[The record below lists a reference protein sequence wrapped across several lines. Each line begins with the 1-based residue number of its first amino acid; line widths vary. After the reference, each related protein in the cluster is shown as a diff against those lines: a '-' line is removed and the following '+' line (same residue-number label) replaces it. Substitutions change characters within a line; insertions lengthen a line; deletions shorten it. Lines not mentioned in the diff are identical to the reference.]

1 MRLSRAQA
9 AKLARLAVGE
19 SVGKSQIPKALLVPL
34 QEAHAVRLEKS
45 GSSYVVRGIPGK
57 LASFVEHQWGIRDL
71 VQFAEATPKNRSRA
85 MLTNIAGDSKALPT
99 SPFDGVF
106 IRSFGGCYLRNQ
118 QLGVTPP
125 GSATFVT
132 LSELAHLRIETPCLI
147 GVENVECLWK
157 FEKARKHF
165 PELDGVGFTLILRWR
180 WGAAWQLWLRKWKGE
195 FLHFPD
201 YDPSGLNIFV
211 AEVLSHRNDAHLL
224 VPTDFDG
231 ILQNRGN
238 RDLYLKQEKALPLES
253 DHAQVVKLCGTLRR
267 TRKALEQEELLSEPT
282 TTATG

>member
-1 MRLSRAQA
+1 MRLSPAQA

-19 SVGKSQIPKALLVPL
+19 SVPKSQIPKALLVPL
-34 QEAHAVRLEKS
+34 QEAHAVRFEKS

-57 LASFVEHQWGIRDL
+57 LASFVEHRWGIRDL
-71 VQFAEATPKNRSRA
+71 AQFAEATPENRSRA
-85 MLTNIAGDSKALPT
+85 MLASVAGDSKALPT

-106 IRSFGGCYLRNQ
+106 IRSFGECYLRNQ
-118 QLGVTPP
+118 PLGTTPA
-125 GSATFVT
+125 GTALFIT
-132 LSELAHLRIETPCLI
+132 LSELPHLRIETACLI

-157 FEKARKHF
+157 FEAARQHF
-165 PELDGVGFTLILRWR
+165 PVLVGVAFTLILRWR
-180 WGAAWQLWLRKWKGE
+180 WGAAWHQWLKQWKGE

-201 YDPSGLNIFV
+201 YDPSGLKIFV
-211 AEVLSHRNDAHLL
+211 AEVLSHRSDAHLL
-224 VPTDFDG
+224 VPTDFEE

-267 TRKALEQEELLSEPT
+267 TRKALEQEELLSESPI
-282 TTATG
+282 TATG